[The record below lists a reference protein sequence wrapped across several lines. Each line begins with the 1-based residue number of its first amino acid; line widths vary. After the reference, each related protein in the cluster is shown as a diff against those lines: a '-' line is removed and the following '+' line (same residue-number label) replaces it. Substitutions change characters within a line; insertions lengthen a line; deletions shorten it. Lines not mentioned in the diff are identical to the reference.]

1 MSSQRKMTRHVQ
13 IGLSRSDK
21 AKLLTAKGHY
31 GEALAELLTA
41 LASFKKENKD
51 EAWDAT
57 ISGLFNNIGLVHI
70 FLQHYTD
77 AEEAFLNAKE
87 IKERIGDKRSLT
99 GTLIGLSDTYRCL
112 CQFEKSHAC
121 LEEAMELS
129 LDLKDDHLSHLIT
142 TSIDAVE
149 RSKNNMPSARF
160 VPVDFD
166 ELYLSRPVSKLSLA
180 VDRVTIEASS
190 SGMVKVSIAMGFP
203 ELQADLEGIE
213 GKKKAPLLPCMAILF
228 PDSVEGNVTGFEVA
242 NEEEHT
248 VPSSI
253 DPFNGII
260 YSPESYHRCGPLP
273 LPLCKRFIYTCGIG
287 YIFKWKVAA
296 NGWYQADVKLDV
308 KDAENGF
315 KLDIVLPFGAV
326 GVKEIVIKAK
336 KPLEYGITK
345 VKAGNFYKSRELVA
359 SPSKVKF
366 TTEETLYEDSLSGK
380 DSVRPAV
387 KLQYGVLSFDFR
399 Q

>member
-21 AKLLTAKGHY
+21 AKLLSAKGFY
-31 GEALAELLTA
+31 VEALAELQTA
-41 LASFKKENKD
+41 LASFTKENKD
-51 EAWDAT
+51 GAWDAT
-57 ISGLFNNIGLVHI
+57 ISGIFNNIGLVHI
-70 FLQHYTD
+70 FLQHYAD

-87 IKERIGDKRSLT
+87 IKERIDDKRSLT
-99 GTLIGLSDTYRCL
+99 GTLIGLSDAYRCL
-112 CQFEKSHAC
+112 CKFEESQAC
-121 LEEAMELS
+121 LEEAMEIS
-129 LDLKDDHLSHLIT
+129 LELKDDHLSHLIT
-142 TSIDAVE
+142 ASIDAVE
-149 RSKNNMPSARF
+149 RSKNNMPSAGF

-166 ELYLSRPVSKLSLA
+166 ELYLPRQASKLSLA
-180 VDRVTIEASS
+180 VDRVTIEASK
-190 SGMVKVSIAMGFP
+190 SGMVKVSVAMGFP
-203 ELQADLEGIE
+203 ELQADVEGID
-213 GKKKAPLLPCMAILF
+213 GKKKAPLLPCMAVLF
-228 PDSVEGNVTGFEVA
+228 PDSVDGNVTGFEVA

-248 VPSSI
+248 VTSSI

-260 YSPESYHRCGPLP
+260 YSPDSYHRCGPLP
-273 LPLCKRFIYTCGIG
+273 LPSCKRFIYTCGIG

-296 NGWYQADVKLDV
+296 NGWYQADLKLDV
-308 KDAENGF
+308 ADAENGF

-326 GVKEIVIKAK
+326 RVKEIVIKAK
-336 KPLEYGITK
+336 KPLEYGNAR
-345 VKAGNFYKSRELVA
+345 VKAGNFYRSRELVA

-380 DSVRPAV
+380 DSVKPGV

>member
-1 MSSQRKMTRHVQ
+1 MTRHVQ

-21 AKLLTAKGHY
+21 AKLLSAKGFY
-31 GEALAELLTA
+31 TEALAELQTA

-51 EAWDAT
+51 GAWDAT

-77 AEEAFLNAKE
+77 AEDAFLNAKE

-99 GTLIGLSDTYRCL
+99 GTLIGLSDAYRCL
-112 CQFEKSHAC
+112 CKFEESQEC
-121 LEEAMELS
+121 LEEAMEIS
-129 LDLKDDHLSHLIT
+129 LDLKDDHLSHLVT
-142 TSIDAVE
+142 ASIDAVE
-149 RSKNNMPSARF
+149 RSKNNMPSANS

-166 ELYLSRPVSKLSLA
+166 ELYLSQQVSKLSLA
-180 VDRVTIEASS
+180 VDRVTIEASK
-190 SGMVKVSIAMGFP
+190 SGMVKVSVAMGFP
-203 ELQADLEGIE
+203 ELQTDVEGAE
-213 GKKKAPLLPCMAILF
+213 GKKKALLPCLAVLF
-228 PDSVEGNVTGFEVA
+228 SDSVEGNVAGFEVV
-242 NEEEHT
+242 NEEEHA

-260 YSPESYHRCGPLP
+260 YSPESYHRNGPLP
-273 LPLCKRFIYTCGIG
+273 LPSCKRFIYTCGIG

-296 NGWYQADVKLDV
+296 NGWYQADLKLDV
-308 KDAENGF
+308 KDAEKGF
-315 KLDIVLPFGAV
+315 KLDIMLPFGAV
-326 GVKEIVIKAK
+326 RVKEIVIKAK

-380 DSVRPAV
+380 DSVKPGV

>member
-1 MSSQRKMTRHVQ
+1 MTRHVQ

-21 AKLLTAKGHY
+21 AKLLSAKGHY
-31 GEALAELLTA
+31 EEALAELQTA

-51 EAWDAT
+51 GAWDAT
-57 ISGLFNNIGLVHI
+57 ISGLYNNIGLVHI

-77 AEEAFLNAKE
+77 AEDAFLNAKE
-87 IKERIGDKRSLT
+87 IKERIGDKRSLS
-99 GTLIGLSDTYRCL
+99 GTLIGLSDAYRCL
-112 CQFEKSHAC
+112 CKFEESQAC
-121 LEEAMELS
+121 LEEAMEIS
-129 LDLKDDHLSHLIT
+129 LDLKDDHLSHLVT
-142 TSIDAVE
+142 ASIDAVE
-149 RSKNNMPSARF
+149 RSKNNMPSASF

-166 ELYLSRPVSKLSLA
+166 ELYLSHQVSRLSLE
-180 VDRVTIEASS
+180 VDRVTIEASK
-190 SGMVKVSIAMGFP
+190 SGMVKVSVAMGFP
-203 ELQADLEGIE
+203 ELQTDVGE
-213 GKKKAPLLPCMAILF
+213 KKKAPLLPCMAVLF
-228 PDSVEGNVTGFEVA
+228 PDSVEGNVTGFEVV

-248 VPSSI
+248 VSSSI

-260 YSPESYHRCGPLP
+260 YAPESYHRCGPLP
-273 LPLCKRFIYTCGIG
+273 LPTCKRFIYTCGIG

-296 NGWYQADVKLDV
+296 NGWYQADLKLDV
-308 KDAENGF
+308 KDAEKGF
-315 KLDIVLPFGAV
+315 KLDIMLPFGV
-326 GVKEIVIKAK
+326 VKVKEIVIKAK
-336 KPLEYGITK
+336 KPLEYSITK

-380 DSVRPAV
+380 DSVKPGV

>member
-1 MSSQRKMTRHVQ
+1 MTRHVQ

-21 AKLLTAKGHY
+21 AKLLTAKGLY
-31 GEALAELLTA
+31 GEALAELQTA
-41 LASFKKENKD
+41 LASFKKENK
-51 EAWDAT
+51 EGAWDAT
-57 ISGLFNNIGLVHI
+57 ISGIYNNLGLVHI
-70 FLQHYTD
+70 FLQHYTE
-77 AEEAFLNAKE
+77 AEEAFLNAKK
-87 IKERIGDKRSLT
+87 IKEHIGDKRSLT
-99 GTLIGLSDTYRCL
+99 GTLIGLSDAYRCL
-112 CQFEKSHAC
+112 CNFEDSQAC
-121 LEEAMELS
+121 LEEAMEIS

-142 TSIDAVE
+142 ASIDAVE
-149 RSKNNMPSARF
+149 RSKNNMPSASF

-180 VDRVTIEASS
+180 VDRVTIEASK
-190 SGMVKVSIAMGFP
+190 SGMVKVSVAMGFP
-203 ELQADLEGIE
+203 ELQKDMEGTE
-213 GKKKAPLLPCMAILF
+213 GKKKAPLLPCMAVLF

-273 LPLCKRFIYTCGIG
+273 LPSCKRFIYTCGIG

-296 NGWYQADVKLDV
+296 NGWYQADLKLDV
-308 KDAENGF
+308 KNAEKGF

-326 GVKEIVIKAK
+326 RVKEIVIKAK
-336 KPLEYGITK
+336 KPLEYNITK
-345 VKAGNFYKSRELVA
+345 VKAGNFYRSRELVA

-366 TTEETLYEDSLSGK
+366 TTEETLYEDSLSGR
-380 DSVRPAV
+380 DSVKPGV